1 MYPYQSPSFIPT
13 STNPYNTLPQPNYG
27 NPMYTGAP
35 MATQM
40 PTGTMGPQFTPTTWV
55 RADVIMKSFTF
66 TRIIL

>member
-1 MYPYQSPSFIPT
+1 
-13 STNPYNTLPQPNYG
+13 
-27 NPMYTGAP
+27 

-40 PTGTMGPQFTPTTWV
+40 TTGNMGPQFTPTTWV